1 MKSAGQVI
9 CMANKFKFDDM
20 AVMDDRFQISIMF
33 VMVNVKQYLLR
44 KDLSPEN
51 YYDFEKKKT
60 KIKYSRH
67 VTDEKLLFLKI
78 HVQKAHIFHFITIFS
93 RRDI

>member
-1 MKSAGQVI
+1 MKSAGKVI
-9 CMANKFKFDDM
+9 CMANKFKLGAIALTDDN
-20 AVMDDRFQISIMF
+20 FHISIMC

-51 YYDFEKKKT
+51 YYGFEKKKT

-67 VTDEKLLFLKI
+67 VSNEKLLFLKT
-78 HVQKAHIFHFITIFS
+78 HVKKAHIFQFMTMFS